1 MVGTGLVALPLGRP
15 PEPPSAPQMMP
26 EPGSSPTPAFS
37 PPRGLG
43 RNLAHYG
50 DANLSVF
57 LRKAFIKA
65 LGYTDDAL
73 SRPVIGLVNTAS
85 GFNACHHNVP
95 ELIDAASR
103 GILLRGGIPIPFPVI
118 SLHEM
123 FVHPTSMYLR
133 NLMSMDVEEMIRAQP
148 MDAVVLIGGC
158 DKTVPALLMGGGKR
172 KRTGHPAAH
181 WPHADGLLARRAG
194 RRLHRLPSLLGSLS
208 RGRGHGRGNR

>member
-1 MVGTGLVALPLGRP
+1 MVSDSASPPSLPL
-15 PEPPSAPQMMP
+15 S
-26 EPGSSPTPAFS
+26 
-37 PPRGLG
+37 PRGLG

-133 NLMSMDVEEMIRAQP
+133 
-148 MDAVVLIGGC
+148 
-158 DKTVPALLMGGGKR
+158 
-172 KRTGHPAAH
+172 
-181 WPHADGLLARRAG
+181 
-194 RRLHRLPSLLGSLS
+194 
-208 RGRGHGRGNR
+208 